1 MILQDL
7 KLFSQLFMINIRN
20 MRTIILFLIFG
31 FVCSNIYSQQ
41 IMGDSLKMES
51 ISHLKMNKPLIMQMK
66 SIKAEN
72 SYKTKSQRNSLIVI
86 EITREKQSAPN
97 NYLMTKAKLSNKK
110 TYKSQEK
117 DNKLQVVE
125 TNLKKQSEPIE
136 IKSSAV
142 RTEGIKD
149 FNSNSKN

>member
-41 IMGDSLKMES
+41 ITGDSLKIES
-51 ISHLKMNKPLIMQMK
+51 ISHLKMNKPLIIQME
-66 SIKAEN
+66 SIKTEN
-72 SYKTKSQRNSLIVI
+72 SYKTKPQRNSLIVI

-97 NYLMTKAKLSNKK
+97 NYLMTKAKLSDKR

-117 DNKLQVVE
+117 DNRLQVVE
-125 TNLKKQSEPIE
+125 KTLKKQSEPIE

-149 FNSNSKN
+149 FNSSSKN